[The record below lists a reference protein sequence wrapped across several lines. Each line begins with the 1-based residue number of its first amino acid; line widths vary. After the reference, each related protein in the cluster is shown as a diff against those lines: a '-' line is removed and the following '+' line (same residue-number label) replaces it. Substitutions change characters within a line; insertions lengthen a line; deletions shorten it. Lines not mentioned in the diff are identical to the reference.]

1 MLNTFDFDSMVA
13 SMDAR
18 FEAQVAEMQAR
29 HAASVA
35 EMRAEADARFEAMR
49 LEREATDAVFQER
62 LSALEEKELAANV
75 DRFITNICMLVNT
88 TRRFS

>member
-1 MLNTFDFDSMVA
+1 MLNTFDFDSAMA
-13 SMDAR
+13 AMNAK
-18 FEAQVAEMQAR
+18 FEANVVEMHAR

-35 EMRAEADARFEAMR
+35 EMRAENDARFEAMR

-75 DRFITNICMLVNT
+75 DRLITNICMLVNT

>member
-1 MLNTFDFDSMVA
+1 MLNTFDFDSAMA
-13 SMDAR
+13 AMNAK
-18 FEAQVAEMQAR
+18 FEAN
-29 HAASVA
+29 VA
-35 EMRAEADARFEAMR
+35 EMRAENDARFEAMR

-75 DRFITNICMLVNT
+75 DRLITNICMLVNT

>member
-1 MLNTFDFDSMVA
+1 MLTNFDFDSMA
-13 SMDAR
+13 ANMNAR

-49 LEREATDAVFQER
+49 LEREAFETKFQER
-62 LSALEEKELAANV
+62 LSAIEEQQVAAAV
-75 DRFITNICMLVNT
+75 DNLITNICMLVNT

>member
-1 MLNTFDFDSMVA
+1 MLNTFDFDTMAA
-13 SMDAR
+13 SMNAR

-35 EMRAEADARFEAMR
+35 EMRAENDARFEAMR
-49 LEREATDAVFQER
+49 LEHEAVDMQFQER

-75 DRFITNICMLVNT
+75 DRLITNICMLVNT